1 MAHGRKG
8 AGGMTI
14 RNRELPVVEWDK
26 LPALLTDSQLAQVIN
41 ISASALRKARCDG
54 AVASRTP
61 MPPFVR
67 VGGRVRYRLSDV
79 LKWVEQLEARE
90 AI

>member
-1 MAHGRKG
+1 MNSV
-8 AGGMTI
+8 

-26 LPALLTDSQLAQVIN
+26 LPILLKEDQAALIIN
-41 ISASALRKARCDG
+41 VSVHALRKARCEG
-54 AVASRTP
+54 VSGSRTP

-67 VGGRVRYRLSDV
+67 VGGRIRYRLSDV
-79 LKWVEQLEARE
+79 LAWVDALEARE